1 MNAWELD
8 SPVKASRWQQGSV
21 VVFYLLALAAIWVSY
36 IPVWVELVLSV
47 LVLILF
53 LLEYRRH
60 NSLTVTRLSTQQDEW
75 FIYLATGQRLKV
87 TLSSVMLWRYLVILR
102 CSSQALNMPYQLVLF
117 PDSLNAGDYRKLQAR
132 LRLMDI

>member
-1 MNAWELD
+1 MSAWELD

-21 VVFYLLALAAIWVSY
+21 VLFYLLALAAIWVAY
-36 IPVWVELVLSV
+36 MPVWVELGLSV

-53 LLEYRRH
+53 VIDYRRH
-60 NSLTVTRLSTQQDEW
+60 NSLTVTRLSTHQDEW
-75 FIYLATGQRLKV
+75 FIYLPTGQRLKV
-87 TLSSVMLWRYLVILR
+87 TLSSVMLWRYLVVLR

>member
-60 NSLTVTRLSTQQDEW
+60 NSLTVTRLSTHQDEW
-75 FIYLATGQRLKV
+75 FIYLPTGQRLKV

-117 PDSLNAGDYRKLQAR
+117 PDSLNVGDYRKLQAR
-132 LRLMDI
+132 LRLMDV

>member
-21 VVFYLLALAAIWVSY
+21 VFFYLLALAAIWVAY

-60 NSLTVTRLSTQQDEW
+60 NSLTVTRLSTHQDEW

-132 LRLMDI
+132 LRLMDV